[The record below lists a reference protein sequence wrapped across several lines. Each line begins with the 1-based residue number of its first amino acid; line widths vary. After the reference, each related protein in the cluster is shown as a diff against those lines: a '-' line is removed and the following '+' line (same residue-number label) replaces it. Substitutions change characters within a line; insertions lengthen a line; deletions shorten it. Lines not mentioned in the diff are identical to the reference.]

1 MSLNFR
7 IPRQTAAFLALALLA
22 APAHSALVD
31 PSPTAGM
38 PAEVRLSPT
47 LENDSAPVTDMA
59 AATPARFLA
68 RKEPVEQLFK
78 ALGAEMHKAFRVSVK
93 ARPYRISGEF
103 DLARPFDVLDRVT
116 ASLGLIWYYDGQ
128 IIYVYDGSEASSVML
143 STPPGAID
151 DLIAFLKNSSLYDKR
166 FPLKQT
172 AGTGLVYVSGPPRYV
187 EIVQNAASMLRRQ
200 ERTLQFE
207 TRSDRRVE
215 VVKLRHAFVGDRAI
229 ERRDVTDSVPGLA
242 SVLSAVMG
250 SGAVVSVSAAP
261 ATAQPALP
269 GAMPP
274 STLALPPGVSEM
286 PPLGMAAP
294 DAPGGTAA
302 PAAKPAA
309 GTLEFPDVA
318 PGNAPPMRVIAYPTN
333 NSLLLEGT
341 GAQIAMARNI
351 IAQLDVPKD
360 QVELSLWV
368 IDIHKQDA
376 DALGAKWGAV
386 GKVGPVDVRL
396 NGSLLGQGST
406 LSRDQTLQFIASVT
420 ALSEQNKAR
429 IVSRPILLAQDNSP
443 AVFDNSK
450 SFYVKIHGERTATL
464 HKVTYGT
471 MINVVPHVVDG
482 NGRIEM
488 ELAIEDGNSTAPSED
503 SHLDL
508 PIVSSTRISTMARV
522 QHAQSLLV
530 GGYTLDE
537 SGENTSK
544 IPLLGDIPFVGKMFT
559 YKSNNG
565 SQSVRL
571 FLIQP
576 RLLAEDSNF
585 DSKSVST
592 PKEIDNAV
600 DALRAQMEARHG

>member
-1 MSLNFR
+1 MSLNSLFS
-7 IPRQTAAFLALALLA
+7 RQTATAVILSLLA
-22 APAHSALVD
+22 ATAHGAPVD
-31 PSPTAGM
+31 AASTPDMQAS
-38 PAEVRLSPT
+38 VRLSPSP
-47 LENDSAPVTDMA
+47 EGDAAPAVDIEQASAP
-59 AATPARFLA
+59 RFLA

-78 ALGAEMHKAFRVSVK
+78 AVGAEMHKAFRVSVK

-103 DLARPFDVLDRVT
+103 DLSKPFDVLDRVT

-128 IIYVYDGSEASSVML
+128 VVYVYDGSEAASAML
-143 STPPGAID
+143 STPPGAVD
-151 DLIAFLKNSSLYDKR
+151 DLVAFLKGSSLYDKR
-166 FPLKQT
+166 FPIKHT

-187 EIVQNAASMLRRQ
+187 DIVQNAASMLRKQ
-200 ERTLQFE
+200 ERTMQFDS
-207 TRSDRRVE
+207 RSDRRVE
-215 VVKLRHAFVGDRAI
+215 VVKLRHAFVADRSI
-229 ERRDVTDSVPGLA
+229 ERRDVQDSVPGLA

-250 SGAVVSVSAAP
+250 TGAVVTVSAPPAATQPAAP
-261 ATAQPALP
+261 ATVA
-269 GAMPP
+269 PP
-274 STLALPPGVSEM
+274 PLALPPGVSEM
-286 PPLGMAAP
+286 PPIGMAAP
-294 DAPGGTAA
+294 DAPASAPRPGAA
-302 PAAKPAA
+302 P
-309 GTLEFPDVA
+309 LEFPDFA
-318 PGNAPPMRVIAYPTN
+318 AGAALPMRIIAYPTN

-341 GAQIAMARNI
+341 AAQIAMARRI
-351 IAQLDVPKD
+351 IAQLDIPKD

-406 LSRDQTLQFIASVT
+406 LSRAQTLQFIASVT

-471 MINVVPHVVDG
+471 MINVVPHVVDSR
-482 NGRIEM
+482 GRIEM
-488 ELAIEDGNSTAPSED
+488 ELAIEDGNSSNPKED
-503 SHLDL
+503 SGLDL
-508 PIVSSTRISTMARV
+508 PIVSSTKISTMARV
-522 QHAQSLLV
+522 QHQQSILV

-537 SGENTSK
+537 TSENTSK
-544 IPLLGDIPFVGKMFT
+544 IPVLGDIPVLGKLFT

-565 SQSVRL
+565 SKSVRL

-576 RLLAEDSNF
+576 RLLAEDSTF
-585 DSKSVST
+585 DSKRIST

-600 DALRAQMEARHG
+600 DALRAQMEGRHG